1 MKKRTCKKCL
11 MTSNIPYCDI
21 NKENI
26 CVYCREF
33 SIDKLRSAEEKR
45 KIFENRFN
53 ETIKK
58 IKDSNMDAS
67 YDCLVP
73 LSGGKDSCYL
83 TNLLIEKYNLRV
95 LSYTFDVGLSS
106 TAWDSIERTVK
117 NLDLDH
123 LIFRPPEKTFKKIV
137 RFLLM
142 NQLSGG
148 AVRTVDYEY
157 AYLFESQAL
166 YLASE
171 KNINYIFAGYS
182 PGQPEP
188 ERMLYE
194 FNRKLICET
203 NWTPKFLE
211 DSKEFSKE
219 ELSLWWNP
227 EKFSK
232 DKVFPHY
239 IAPLHALP
247 YSQDEVMKEVVSKGL
262 VKNMKN
268 ANPVFSNFPLNWL
281 LMYSDLK
288 NLGYNPYTPEFSKLI
303 REGKA
308 SRRTWAFFKIL
319 VELMITYRVFL
330 GKNVTKCLKWLN
342 LKPSDLKI
350 TRKMKS
356 SKNSP
361 YPGKLENE

>member
-1 MKKRTCKKCL
+1 MNVKICKKCL
-11 MTSNIPYCDI
+11 LSSNIPFSGI
-21 NKENI
+21 NEANI
-26 CVYCREF
+26 CIYCREF
-33 SIDKLRSAEEKR
+33 NVKTLIHAEEQR
-45 KIFENRFN
+45 KLFEIDFEKAVR
-53 ETIKK
+53 K
-58 IKDSNMDAS
+58 IKDSVNDNI

-83 TNLLIEKYNLRV
+83 LNILIEKYNLRP
-95 LSYTFDVGLSS
+95 LAFTFDVGLAAV
-106 TAWDSIERTVK
+106 AWDSIERTIK
-117 NLDLDH
+117 KLDVDH
-123 LIFRPPEKTFKKIV
+123 VIYRPPEKTFKKIV
-137 RFLLM
+137 KFLLQ

-166 YLASE
+166 YMAME
-171 KNINYIFAGYS
+171 KNIKYIFAGYS

-194 FNRKLICET
+194 FNRKIICDT
-203 NWTPKFLE
+203 DWTPGLLRE
-211 DSKEFSKE
+211 SGLFSKE

-227 EKFSK
+227 NNFSK
-232 DKVFPHY
+232 DKIFPQY

-247 YSQDEVMKEVVSKGL
+247 YNQDQVMKEVVSKGL
-262 VKNMKN
+262 VRSMKN

-281 LMYSDLK
+281 LMYSDIK

-308 SRRTWAFFKIL
+308 NRSTWKFFKFL
-319 VELMITYRVFL
+319 VEIMIKYRIFL
-330 GKNVTKCLKWLN
+330 GKNVTTCLKWLD
-342 LKPSDLKI
+342 LDSSDLKI

-356 SKNSP
+356 EKSSP
-361 YPGKLENE
+361 YPGKLEE